1 MRIFN
6 KFKKLR
12 FKNILRVML
21 LTTLTLSTI
30 GIVLFEE
37 LAMPYMP
44 ISPWKRTSS
53 ASPADYGLRFDSL
66 AVTAEKGLILRGYL
80 IHANTPKPKATL
92 ILLHGIGSCKEGN
105 LWFSKTLADNGYNS
119 VIYDQRGHGKSDGQ
133 YCTFGY
139 YEKGDVSKFIDV
151 VKAQFSTLS
160 VGIHGASMGGAVA
173 LQALAADKRLNFGIV
188 ESTFHSLED
197 VIIEYG
203 YSYFKFRSRWLAQRV
218 LTKSAAIANYNP
230 FEIKP
235 LDACKKIEQPM
246 LLVHGDCDEKI
257 PMAFNQLNFQALAS
271 SKKEFYIVK
280 KAGHDDVGEKGG
292 LVYIEKI
299 LSFIENAL

>member
-1 MRIFN
+1 MCTIN
-6 KFKKLR
+6 KFKNLR
-12 FKNILRVML
+12 LKNILRIML
-21 LTTLTLSTI
+21 LTTFTLSI
-30 GIVLFEE
+30 LGLWLFEE

-53 ASPADYGLRFDSL
+53 ISPKDYCLRSDNL
-66 AVTAEKGLILRGYL
+66 ALTVEKGLILRGYL
-80 IHANTPKPKATL
+80 VHANTPKPKATL

-105 LWFSKTLADNGYNS
+105 LWFSKRLADKGCNT
-119 VIYDQRGHGKSDGQ
+119 VIYDQRGHGASDGQ

-139 YEKGDVSKFIDV
+139 YEKIDVSKFIDV
-151 VKAQFSTLS
+151 IKAQFPNLP

-173 LQALAADKRLNFGIV
+173 LQALAFDKRLEFGIV

-203 YSYFKFRSRWLAQRV
+203 HSYFKFRSRWLAQRV
-218 LTKSAAIANYNP
+218 LTKSAAIAHYNP

-235 LDACKKIEQPM
+235 MEACKKINQPM

-257 PMAFNQLNFQALAS
+257 PIAFNQINFQALAS
-271 SKKEFYIVK
+271 SKKEFYTVK

-292 LVYIEKI
+292 QAYMEKI
-299 LSFIENAL
+299 LLFIENTL